1 MYQNLSRR
9 LPVVHRSGRIS
20 AQVAFQALPLLTM
33 LLMLVLLVD
42 KPAHAGHWKK
52 TVTGQGAD
60 IYTVD
65 WWFYT
70 TTYTVDWASQNALGH
85 WYHGYGSPTSLPIV
99 LNSSSSGT
107 VTIALD
113 WVTDSENDPPP
124 SVIYLSEK
132 AWATISEAVPTDS
145 GCTSLP
151 GSAND
156 GFGDPYIPPT
166 NFSPIA
172 YMPYAEYLYS
182 GSSSGTRYEAFNS
195 SSGHVVTSCTQS
207 ADVQLP
213 VLRSA
218 CGAQVGFDVTVIPPP
233 PLNISSTDPANPKP
247 IVWKPS
253 TMTSVPISATIIDPT
268 LAQLTVTCSIYDS
281 TQTLLKTLTKI
292 IIPNND
298 PTTVSFSWDGSVD
311 GSPTPSPAGVY
322 LFRFNASSSS
332 ESDTDK
338 STSLSISAPSTN
350 AQLVS
355 NDGNTAQ
362 FAVSYTLFSTYAHS
376 AATGKIDVYDAS
388 PSVVATQTL
397 GDADLTPGL
406 HTVNISIPSSA
417 VDIDG
422 HNTFLVSA
430 QDNEADADTAGHR
443 KRWALQHNQKGPSL
457 PPIVYIKSDIW
468 HVAWCRKNKP
478 VGLSTESI
486 EPSNRVTHAVKHIVQ
501 GGATLPNTVVAASN
515 GSLYNYNGLS
525 PLGGIGVGTI
535 GHWNYT
541 ATFTDRQLFSF
552 GMPASGGGFAYARMK
567 PVRIRVRRKELIKF
581 EVADGIQQGYP
592 YGFGCVGL
600 LVDKGVPRGYNDFD
614 GQWNTLQLSPTS
626 PEPRTAL
633 GWTKEGDFFIVTCNG
648 INNTPAGAMG
658 KTWDDVKNFFVT
670 GLPQIIQQKYHTT
683 VATYGA
689 VMLDGGGSTM
699 FGYRNMDQNGNNIQ
713 TDQGAPTGLDTQVIT
728 DYVLAVGDTSK

>member
-1 MYQNLSRR
+1 
-9 LPVVHRSGRIS
+9 
-20 AQVAFQALPLLTM
+20 M
-33 LLMLVLLVD
+33 LLMLVLSVA
-42 KPAHAGHWKK
+42 KPAYAGYWQWTGTIQGSNTSDLNGK
-52 TVTGQGAD
+52 TNTTAWTYNPTLFETGYFVTGVDGYQGFDYA
-60 IYTVD
+60 
-65 WWFYT
+65 
-70 TTYTVDWASQNALGH
+70 
-85 WYHGYGSPTSLPIV
+85 
-99 LNSSSSGT
+99 SSSGKTT
-107 VTIALD
+107 VTYD
-113 WVTDSENDPPP
+113 WVASSIADPPP
-124 SVIYLSEK
+124 PILYLYEHSF
-132 AWATISEAVPTDS
+132 AGVRGSYFSTSS
-145 GCTSLP
+145 GSNGC
-151 GSAND
+151 
-156 GFGDPYIPPT
+156 GDPFLHLRGT
-166 NFSPIA
+166 FS
-172 YMPYAEYLYS
+172 YGCYSYSEGFHYL
-182 GSSSGTRYEAFNS
+182 ALNA
-195 SSGHVVTSCTQS
+195 SSGHVVVACNQS
-207 ADVQLP
+207 ASISSVYGED
-213 VLRSA
+213 S
-218 CGAQVGFDVTVIPPP
+218 VGTAVAFSVSIMRPPP
-233 PLNISSTDPANPKP
+233 FYISSTTPDNPTP
-247 IVWKPS
+247 IIWKPA
-253 TMTSVPISATIIDPT
+253 TMTSVPLSATILHPPSPD
-268 LAQLTVTCSIYDS
+268 QLTVKCRIYDS
-281 TQTLLKTLTKI
+281 TQNLVKELTQNI
-292 IIPNND
+292 A
-298 PTTVSFSWDGSVD
+298 PTDDATTISFTWDGTEGASS
-311 GSPTPSPAGVY
+311 SPAPAGVY
-322 LFRFNASSSS
+322 LFQFFVSTDYSS

-350 AQLVS
+350 AQLLS